1 MLAPEP
7 CPLDTLETLLEVT
20 SVKCQNLFEILVP
33 GDHKQSD
40 SSLCL
45 HFVFQFFH
53 EPFLSSLIL
62 KIPSAGIQPTMGS
75 ALLYGISCCLLC

>member
-1 MLAPEP
+1 MLAPKH
-7 CPLDTLETLLEVT
+7 CPSDTLETPLEVI
-20 SVKCQNLFEILVP
+20 SVKCQNLFENLVP
-33 GDHKQSD
+33 GDHRQSD

-53 EPFLSSLIL
+53 KPFLSSLVL
-62 KIPSAGIQPTMGS
+62 KIPSAGIQATMGS